1 MAVWLL
7 LLRWKKIEWR
17 SKGLF
22 WVNSLSGPISW
33 RNSDSGAAAAF
44 ALQTFWVYTT
54 LKIWQSSIYV
64 MIRLIHKK
72 SNQSSS
78 SFTAVL
84 VRIFMNKSL
93 GWVAELMGQSS
104 YWASVWCSK
113 YYFFFLISCKILCK
127 NCFNLFSY
135 SSMILLR

>member
-54 LKIWQSSIYV
+54 LKIRQSSIYV

-72 SNQSSS
+72 SNR
-78 SFTAVL
+78 AVVAL
-84 VRIFMNKSL
+84 LLFLFEFLWISLYAGLL
-93 GWVAELMGQSS
+93 GWWENHLIDQVSDVPS
-104 YWASVWCSK
+104 II
-113 YYFFFLISCKILCK
+113 FFLNFLQNTLQKG
-127 NCFNLFSY
+127 FQF
-135 SSMILLR
+135 ILLFF